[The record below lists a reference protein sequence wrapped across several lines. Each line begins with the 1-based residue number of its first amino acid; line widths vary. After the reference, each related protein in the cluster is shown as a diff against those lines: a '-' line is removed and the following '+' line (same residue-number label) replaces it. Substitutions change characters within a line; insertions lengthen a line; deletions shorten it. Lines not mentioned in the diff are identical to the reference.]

1 MKKKIIFTLLTLT
14 LFICLFTVAV
24 GAAAQ
29 SYSSYEVTL
38 TDGTT
43 KTVYAAGLDQWEGRV
58 YLNAKLYAEAPLD
71 TDGTYEEVD
80 WTTVE
85 ELDFSNVMLYVYD
98 SNKNVWSEREYGS
111 NQGNTALCLFP
122 NSINRKE
129 QLTSLKKVTT
139 GKLVTLREGAFR
151 DAPAIETL
159 VISSDLKYIQNN
171 VFMNCTSLKEIE
183 FEGTSSIETISDS
196 FVGCT
201 SLTEVHF
208 PASLNSLSNTFN
220 GCTGLKTVSF
230 TKNNTENWKC
240 SVGGSVF
247 SGCKNLT
254 SVSLEGVTAIGSN
267 AFSNCTSLQSI
278 HIPASVTSIGSD
290 CWRGCSSL
298 ETVTFDPQCGVTHIY
313 AHTFDGTKI
322 KEIVLPNTVTSIGQ
336 NAFASSTLTTIN
348 LGASFNNFNANNAGQ
363 APLSGRNIEYL
374 YLSDTFTSEQLRN
387 NIFNWTDTNNANDLK
402 VICYKLVV
410 FYSGD
415 KAAAEAIINK
425 AKTGGENGAM
435 LNGFFASMTLLTVEE
450 YEKAVADGTLVI
462 GTNGAPARYMVY
474 GYNKCEAFYDGK
486 HAISEDATLKFEGE
500 DYISRYISVCA
511 CTRGC
516 GSDAVTEICGP
527 LFKNKGYSV
536 YEENSKGNITYG
548 IYVDEANVEAYEK
561 FTGNDISFGF
571 VVGNANDE
579 LDGKIIGN
587 DGTCLLNGAIATDFA
602 TIDFKSFSVYN
613 LKLTGIETDVQKAK
627 SIYCGTYVV
636 DGGSVSYIGDNVT
649 DKAVAVSYNAIYEA
663 KKDEE

>member
-1 MKKKIIFTLLTLT
+1 MKKKILFTLLTLA
-14 LFICLFTVAV
+14 LFICLFAVAV
-24 GAAAQ
+24 GAKSQ
-29 SYSSYEVTL
+29 SYSTFEVAL
-38 TDGTT
+38 TDGTS
-43 KTVYAAGLDQWEGRV
+43 KTAYTAGVDQWEGRV

-71 TDGTYEEVD
+71 TDGTYEEID

-111 NQGNTALCLFP
+111 NQGNTALCLYP
-122 NSINRKE
+122 NGLNKKT

-139 GKLVTLREGAFR
+139 GKIVTLREGVFNR
-151 DAPAIETL
+151 APALETL
-159 VISSDLKYIQNN
+159 VISSNLKYIQNN
-171 VFMNCTSLKEIE
+171 AFYYCNTLKEIK
-183 FEGTSSIETISDS
+183 FDGVSSLETITDS

-201 SLTEVHF
+201 SLTEVYL
-208 PASLNSLSNTFN
+208 PASLKSLNNTFN
-220 GCTGLKTVSF
+220 GCTSLKNVDL
-230 TKNNTENWKC
+230 
-240 SVGGSVF
+240 G
-247 SGCKNLT
+247 
-254 SVSLEGVTAIGSN
+254 GVTSIGSSTFN
-267 AFSNCTSLQSI
+267 GCTSLESI
-278 HIPASVTSIGSD
+278 YIPASVTYIGSD
-290 CWRGCSSL
+290 CWRGC
-298 ETVTFDPQCGVTHIY
+298 TGVTKITFDPNCPVTHIY
-313 AHTFDGTKI
+313 AHTFDGTRAT
-322 KEIVLPNTVTSIGQ
+322 EITLPNSVTSIGQ

-348 LGASFNNFNANNAGQ
+348 LGASFNNFNASNAGQ

-474 GYNKCEAFYDGK
+474 GYNKCEAFYDGN

-561 FTGNDISFGF
+561 FTGNDVSFGF
-571 VVGNANDE
+571 VVGNVNDE

-587 DGTCLLNGAIATDFA
+587 DGTCLLAGAIATDFA

-613 LKLTGIETDVQKAK
+613 LKLTGIATDAQKSK

-649 DKAVAVSYNAIYEA
+649 DKSVAVSYNAIYEA

>member
-1 MKKKIIFTLLTLT
+1 MKKKILFTLLTLA

-43 KTVYAAGLDQWEGRV
+43 KTVYAAGVDQWEGRV

-98 SNKNVWSEREYGS
+98 SNKNVWNEREYGS
-111 NQGNTALCLFP
+111 NQGNTALCLYP
-122 NSINRKE
+122 NGLNKKT

-139 GKLVTLREGAFR
+139 GKIVTLREGVFNR
-151 DAPAIETL
+151 APALETL
-159 VISSDLKYIQNN
+159 VISSNLKYIQNN
-171 VFMNCTSLKEIE
+171 AFYYCNTLKEIK
-183 FEGTSSIETISDS
+183 FDGVSSLETITDS

-201 SLTEVHF
+201 SLTEVYL
-208 PASLNSLSNTFN
+208 PASLKSLNNTFN
-220 GCTGLKTVSF
+220 GCTSLKNVDL
-230 TKNNTENWKC
+230 
-240 SVGGSVF
+240 G
-247 SGCKNLT
+247 
-254 SVSLEGVTAIGSN
+254 GVTSIGSSTFN
-267 AFSNCTSLQSI
+267 GCTSLESI
-278 HIPASVTSIGSD
+278 YIPASVTYIGSD
-290 CWRGCSSL
+290 CWRGC
-298 ETVTFDPQCGVTHIY
+298 TGVTKITFDPNCPVTHIY
-313 AHTFDGTKI
+313 AHTFDGTRAT
-322 KEIVLPNTVTSIGQ
+322 EITLPNSVTSIGQ

-348 LGASFNNFNANNAGQ
+348 LGASFNNFNASNASQ

-474 GYNKCEAFYDGK
+474 GYNKCDAFYDGK
-486 HAISEDATLKFEGE
+486 HAISEDATLKFDGE

-571 VVGNANDE
+571 VVGNVNDE

-613 LKLTGIETDVQKAK
+613 LKLTGIATDAQKSK

-636 DGGSVSYIGDNVT
+636 DGGIVSYIGDNVT
-649 DKAVAVSYNAIYEA
+649 DKAVAVSYNSIYEA

>member
-1 MKKKIIFTLLTLT
+1 MKKKILFTLLTLA

-43 KTVYAAGLDQWEGRV
+43 KTVYAAGVDQWEGRV

-98 SNKNVWSEREYGS
+98 SNKKVWDEREYGS
-111 NQGNTALCLFP
+111 NQGNTALCLYP
-122 NSINRKE
+122 NGLNKKT

-139 GKLVTLREGAFR
+139 GKIVTLREGVFNR
-151 DAPAIETL
+151 APALETL
-159 VISSDLKYIQNN
+159 VISSNLKYIQNN
-171 VFMNCTSLKEIE
+171 AFYYCNTLKEIK
-183 FEGTSSIETISDS
+183 FDGVSSLETITDS
-196 FVGCT
+196 FLGCT
-201 SLTEVHF
+201 SLTEVYL
-208 PASLNSLSNTFN
+208 PASLKSLNNTFN
-220 GCTGLKTVSF
+220 GCTSLKNVDL
-230 TKNNTENWKC
+230 
-240 SVGGSVF
+240 G
-247 SGCKNLT
+247 
-254 SVSLEGVTAIGSN
+254 GVTSIGSSTFN
-267 AFSNCTSLQSI
+267 GCTSLESI
-278 HIPASVTSIGSD
+278 YIPASVTYIGSD
-290 CWRGCSSL
+290 CWRGC
-298 ETVTFDPQCGVTHIY
+298 TGVTKITFDPNCPVTHIY
-313 AHTFDGTKI
+313 AHTFDGTRAT
-322 KEIVLPNTVTSIGQ
+322 EITLPNSVTSIGQ

-348 LGASFNNFNANNAGQ
+348 LGASFNNFNASNASQ

-474 GYNKCEAFYDGK
+474 GYNKCDAFYDGK

-561 FTGNDISFGF
+561 FTGNDVSFGF
-571 VVGNANDE
+571 VVGNVNDE

-613 LKLTGIETDVQKAK
+613 LKLTGIATDAQKSK

-636 DGGSVSYIGDNVT
+636 DGGIVSYIGDNVT

>member
-1 MKKKIIFTLLTLT
+1 
-14 LFICLFTVAV
+14 
-24 GAAAQ
+24 
-29 SYSSYEVTL
+29 
-38 TDGTT
+38 
-43 KTVYAAGLDQWEGRV
+43 
-58 YLNAKLYAEAPLD
+58 
-71 TDGTYEEVD
+71 
-80 WTTVE
+80 
-85 ELDFSNVMLYVYD
+85 MLYVYD
-98 SNKNVWSEREYGS
+98 SNKNVWNEREYGS
-111 NQGNTALCLFP
+111 NQGNTALCLYP
-122 NSINRKE
+122 NGLNKKT

-139 GKLVTLREGAFR
+139 GKIVTLREGVFNR
-151 DAPAIETL
+151 APALETL
-159 VISSDLKYIQNN
+159 VISSNLKYIQNN
-171 VFMNCTSLKEIE
+171 AFYYCNTLKEIK
-183 FEGTSSIETISDS
+183 FDGVSSLETITDS

-201 SLTEVHF
+201 SLTEVYL
-208 PASLNSLSNTFN
+208 PASLKSLNNTFN
-220 GCTGLKTVSF
+220 GCTSLKNVDL
-230 TKNNTENWKC
+230 
-240 SVGGSVF
+240 G
-247 SGCKNLT
+247 
-254 SVSLEGVTAIGSN
+254 GVTSIGSSTFN
-267 AFSNCTSLQSI
+267 GCTSLESI
-278 HIPASVTSIGSD
+278 YIPASVTYIGSD
-290 CWRGCSSL
+290 CWRGC
-298 ETVTFDPQCGVTHIY
+298 TGVTKITFDPNCPVTHIY
-313 AHTFDGTKI
+313 AHTFDGTRAT
-322 KEIVLPNTVTSIGQ
+322 EITLPNSVTSIGQ

-348 LGASFNNFNANNAGQ
+348 LGASFNNFNASNASQ

-474 GYNKCEAFYDGK
+474 GYNKCDAFYDGK
-486 HAISEDATLKFEGE
+486 HAISEDATLKFDGE

-571 VVGNANDE
+571 VVGNVNDE

-613 LKLTGIETDVQKAK
+613 LKLTGIATDAQKSK

-636 DGGSVSYIGDNVT
+636 DGGIVSYIGDNVT
-649 DKAVAVSYNAIYEA
+649 DKAVAVSYNSIYEA

>member
-1 MKKKIIFTLLTLT
+1 MKKKILFTLLTLA

-24 GAAAQ
+24 SAAAQ

-43 KTVYAAGLDQWEGRV
+43 KTVYAAGVDQWEGRV

-71 TDGTYEEVD
+71 SDGTYEEVD

-98 SNKNVWSEREYGS
+98 SNKKVWNEREYGS
-111 NQGNTALCLFP
+111 NQGNTALCLYP
-122 NSINRKE
+122 NGLNKKT

-139 GKLVTLREGAFR
+139 GKIVTLREGAFNR
-151 DAPAIETL
+151 APALETL
-159 VISSDLKYIQNN
+159 VISSNLKYIQNN
-171 VFMNCTSLKEIE
+171 AFYYCNTLKEIK
-183 FEGTSSIETISDS
+183 FDGVSSLETITDS

-201 SLTEVHF
+201 SLTEVYL
-208 PASLNSLSNTFN
+208 PASLKSLNNTFN
-220 GCTGLKTVSF
+220 GCTSLKNVDL
-230 TKNNTENWKC
+230 
-240 SVGGSVF
+240 G
-247 SGCKNLT
+247 
-254 SVSLEGVTAIGSN
+254 GVTSIGSSTFN
-267 AFSNCTSLQSI
+267 GCTSLESI
-278 HIPASVTSIGSD
+278 YIPASVTYIGSD
-290 CWRGCSSL
+290 CWRGC
-298 ETVTFDPQCGVTHIY
+298 TGVTKITFDPNCPVTHIY
-313 AHTFDGTKI
+313 AHTFDGTRAT
-322 KEIVLPNTVTSIGQ
+322 EITLPNSVTSIGQ

-348 LGASFNNFNANNAGQ
+348 LGASFNNFNASNASQ

-474 GYNKCEAFYDGK
+474 GYNKCEAFYDGN

-561 FTGNDISFGF
+561 FTGNDVSFGF
-571 VVGNANDE
+571 VVGNVNDE

-587 DGTCLLNGAIATDFA
+587 DGTCLLAGAIATDFA

-636 DGGSVSYIGDNVT
+636 DGGIVSYIGDNVT
-649 DKAVAVSYNAIYEA
+649 DKSVAVSYNAIYEA

>member
-1 MKKKIIFTLLTLT
+1 MKKKILFTLLTLA

-71 TDGTYEEVD
+71 TEGTYEEVA
-80 WTTVE
+80 WSSVKV
-85 ELDFSNVMLYVYD
+85 LDFSNAMLYIYD
-98 SNKNVWSEREYGS
+98 KNKSAWDEKEYGS
-111 NQGNTALCLFP
+111 NQGNTALCVMANGIDRSQCTNLEKIITGKIVTVRGTTFGKLP
-122 NSINRKE
+122 ALKE
-129 QLTSLKKVTT
+129 VVISKNLKEMQYNAFERNPLLEKVTFEDGGVLT
-139 GKLVTLREGAFR
+139 TIGQQAFIECTKIESITLPNTITSMGG
-151 DAPAIETL
+151 
-159 VISSDLKYIQNN
+159 S
-171 VFMNCTSLKEIE
+171 VFQGCKALKE
-183 FEGTSSIETISDS
+183 
-196 FVGCT
+196 VGWPT
-201 SLTEVHF
+201 TMTKIPGS
-208 PASLNSLSNTFN
+208 TFN
-220 GCTGLKTVSF
+220 GCTSLPNF
-230 TKNNTENWKC
+230 TIPSHVTRIE
-240 SVGGSVF
+240 GSVF
-247 SGCKNLT
+247 NG
-254 SVSLEGVTAIGSN
+254 
-267 AFSNCTSLQSI
+267 CTSFTEI
-278 HIPASVTSIGSD
+278 NIPSTVEYIGSD
-290 CWRGCSSL
+290 CWRGC
-298 ETVTFDPQCGVTHIY
+298 TGVTKIIIDPNCPVTHIY
-313 AHTFDGTKI
+313 AHTFDGTRAT
-322 KEIVLPNTVTSIGQ
+322 EITLPNSVEQIGQ
-336 NAFASSTLTTIN
+336 SNFNSGTYVTIN
-348 LGASFNNFNANNAGQ
+348 LGASFVGFQ
-363 APLSGRNIEYL
+363 ASNGTQPPFALGSSLKYI
-374 YLSDTFTSEQLRN
+374 YLSDTFDCVRN
-387 NIFNWTDTNNANDLK
+387 AVFSWNDNNANEYNNIYLDLTF
-402 VICYKLVV
+402 
-410 FYSGD
+410 FYTGT
-415 KAAAEAIINK
+415 KEQAESIVAS
-425 AKTGGENGAM
+425 AKDVNTYIS
-435 LNGFFASMTLLTVEE
+435 SMTVISASD
-450 YEKAVADGTLVI
+450 YAKAVADGTLVTGVK
-462 GTNGAPARYMVY
+462 GTPARYMVY

-561 FTGNDISFGF
+561 FTGNDVSFGF
-571 VVGNANDE
+571 VVGNVNDE

-613 LKLTGIETDVQKAK
+613 LKITGIATDAQKSK

>member
-1 MKKKIIFTLLTLT
+1 MKKKILFTLLTLA

-24 GAAAQ
+24 SAAAQ

-43 KTVYAAGLDQWEGRV
+43 KTVYAAGVDQWEGRV

-71 TDGTYEEVD
+71 SDGTYEEVD

-98 SNKNVWSEREYGS
+98 SNKKVWNEREYGS
-111 NQGNTALCLFP
+111 NQGNTALCLYP
-122 NSINRKE
+122 NGLNKKT

-139 GKLVTLREGAFR
+139 GKIVTLREGAFNR
-151 DAPAIETL
+151 APALETL
-159 VISSDLKYIQNN
+159 VISSNLKYIQNN
-171 VFMNCTSLKEIE
+171 AFYYCNTLKEIK
-183 FEGTSSIETISDS
+183 FDGVSSLETITDS

-201 SLTEVHF
+201 SLTEVYL
-208 PASLNSLSNTFN
+208 PASLKSLNNTFN
-220 GCTGLKTVSF
+220 GCTSLKNVDL
-230 TKNNTENWKC
+230 
-240 SVGGSVF
+240 G
-247 SGCKNLT
+247 
-254 SVSLEGVTAIGSN
+254 GVTSIGSSTFN
-267 AFSNCTSLQSI
+267 GCTSLESI
-278 HIPASVTSIGSD
+278 YIPASVTYIGSD
-290 CWRGCSSL
+290 CWRGC
-298 ETVTFDPQCGVTHIY
+298 TGVTKITFDPNCPVTHIY
-313 AHTFDGTKI
+313 AHTFDGTRAT
-322 KEIVLPNTVTSIGQ
+322 EITLPNSVTSIGQ

-348 LGASFNNFNANNAGQ
+348 LGASFNNFNASNASQ

-387 NIFNWTDTNNANDLK
+387 NIFNWTDTNNSNDLK

-474 GYNKCEAFYDGK
+474 GYNKCEAFYDGN

-561 FTGNDISFGF
+561 FTGNDVSFGF
-571 VVGNANDE
+571 VVGNVNDE

-587 DGTCLLNGAIATDFA
+587 DGTCLLAGAIATDFA

-636 DGGSVSYIGDNVT
+636 DGGIVSYIGDNVT
-649 DKAVAVSYNAIYEA
+649 DKSVAVSYNAIYEA

>member
-1 MKKKIIFTLLTLT
+1 MKKKILFTLLTLA

-43 KTVYAAGLDQWEGRV
+43 KTVYAAGVDQWEGRV

-98 SNKNVWSEREYGS
+98 SNKNVWNEREYGS
-111 NQGNTALCLFP
+111 NQGNTALCLYP
-122 NSINRKE
+122 NGLNKKT

-139 GKLVTLREGAFR
+139 GKIVTLREGVFNR
-151 DAPAIETL
+151 APALETL
-159 VISSDLKYIQNN
+159 VISSNLKYIQNN
-171 VFMNCTSLKEIE
+171 AFYYCNTLKEIK
-183 FEGTSSIETISDS
+183 FDGVSSLETITDS

-201 SLTEVHF
+201 SLTEVYL
-208 PASLNSLSNTFN
+208 PASLKSLNNTFN
-220 GCTGLKTVSF
+220 GCTSLKNVDL
-230 TKNNTENWKC
+230 
-240 SVGGSVF
+240 G
-247 SGCKNLT
+247 
-254 SVSLEGVTAIGSN
+254 GVTSIGSSTFN
-267 AFSNCTSLQSI
+267 GCTSLESI
-278 HIPASVTSIGSD
+278 YIPASVTYIGSD
-290 CWRGCSSL
+290 CWRGC
-298 ETVTFDPQCGVTHIY
+298 TGVTKITFDPNCPVTHIY
-313 AHTFDGTKI
+313 AHTFDGTRAT
-322 KEIVLPNTVTSIGQ
+322 EITLPNSVTSIGQ

-348 LGASFNNFNANNAGQ
+348 LGASFNNFNASNASQ

-474 GYNKCEAFYDGK
+474 GYNKCDAFYDGK
-486 HAISEDATLKFEGE
+486 HAISEDATLKFDGE

-561 FTGNDISFGF
+561 FTGNDVSFGF
-571 VVGNANDE
+571 VVGNVNDE

-613 LKLTGIETDVQKAK
+613 LKLTGIATDAQKSK

-636 DGGSVSYIGDNVT
+636 DGDSVSYIGDNVT

>member
-1 MKKKIIFTLLTLT
+1 MKKKILFTLLTLA

-43 KTVYAAGLDQWEGRV
+43 KTVYAAGVDQWEGRV

-98 SNKNVWSEREYGS
+98 SNKNVWNEREYGS
-111 NQGNTALCLFP
+111 NQGNTALCLYP
-122 NSINRKE
+122 NGLNKKT

-139 GKLVTLREGAFR
+139 GKIVTLREGVFNR
-151 DAPAIETL
+151 APALETL
-159 VISSDLKYIQNN
+159 VISSNLKYIQNN
-171 VFMNCTSLKEIE
+171 AFYYCNTLKEIK
-183 FEGTSSIETISDS
+183 FDGVSSLETITDS

-201 SLTEVHF
+201 SLTEVYL
-208 PASLNSLSNTFN
+208 PASLKSLNNTFN
-220 GCTGLKTVSF
+220 GCTSLKNVDL
-230 TKNNTENWKC
+230 
-240 SVGGSVF
+240 G
-247 SGCKNLT
+247 
-254 SVSLEGVTAIGSN
+254 GVTSIGSSTFN
-267 AFSNCTSLQSI
+267 GCTSLESI
-278 HIPASVTSIGSD
+278 YIPASVTYIGSD
-290 CWRGCSSL
+290 CWRGC
-298 ETVTFDPQCGVTHIY
+298 TGVTKITFDPNCPVTHIY
-313 AHTFDGTKI
+313 AHTFDGTRAT
-322 KEIVLPNTVTSIGQ
+322 EITLPNSVTSIGQ

-348 LGASFNNFNANNAGQ
+348 LGASFNNFNASNAGQ

-462 GTNGAPARYMVY
+462 GTNGAPARY
-474 GYNKCEAFYDGK
+474 DGK
-486 HAISEDATLKFEGE
+486 HAISEDATLKFDGE

-561 FTGNDISFGF
+561 FTGNDVSFGF
-571 VVGNANDE
+571 VVGNVNDE

-587 DGTCLLNGAIATDFA
+587 DGTCLLAGAIATDFA

-613 LKLTGIETDVQKAK
+613 LKLTGIATDAQKSK

>member
-1 MKKKIIFTLLTLT
+1 MKKKILFTLLTLA
-14 LFICLFTVAV
+14 LFICLFAVAV
-24 GAAAQ
+24 GAKSQ

-98 SNKNVWSEREYGS
+98 SNKNVWNEREYGS
-111 NQGNTALCLFP
+111 NQGNTALCLYP
-122 NSINRKE
+122 NGLNKKT

-139 GKLVTLREGAFR
+139 GKIVTLREGVFNR
-151 DAPAIETL
+151 APALETL
-159 VISSDLKYIQNN
+159 VISSNLKYIQNN
-171 VFMNCTSLKEIE
+171 AFYYCNTLKEIK
-183 FEGTSSIETISDS
+183 FDGVSSLETITDS

-201 SLTEVHF
+201 SLTEVYL
-208 PASLNSLSNTFN
+208 PASLKSLNNTFN
-220 GCTGLKTVSF
+220 GCTSLKNVDL
-230 TKNNTENWKC
+230 
-240 SVGGSVF
+240 G
-247 SGCKNLT
+247 
-254 SVSLEGVTAIGSN
+254 GVTSIGSST
-267 AFSNCTSLQSI
+267 FKGCTSLESI
-278 HIPASVTSIGSD
+278 YIPASVTYIGSD
-290 CWRGCSSL
+290 CWRNCSGV
-298 ETVTFDPQCGVTHIY
+298 TKITFDPNCPVTHIY
-313 AHTFDGTKI
+313 AHTFDGTKAT
-322 KEIVLPNTVTSIGQ
+322 EITLPNSVEQIGQ
-336 NAFASSTLTTIN
+336 SNFNSGTYVTIN
-348 LGASFNNFNANNAGQ
+348 LGASFVGFQ
-363 APLSGRNIEYL
+363 ASNGSQPPFALGSSLKYI
-374 YLSDTFTSEQLRN
+374 YLSDTFDCVRN
-387 NIFNWTDTNNANDLK
+387 AVFSWNDNNANEYNNIYLDLTF
-402 VICYKLVV
+402 
-410 FYSGD
+410 FYTGT
-415 KAAAEAIINK
+415 KEQAESIVAS
-425 AKTGGENGAM
+425 AKDVNTYIS
-435 LNGFFASMTLLTVEE
+435 SMTVISASD
-450 YEKAVADGTLVI
+450 YAKAVADGTLVT
-462 GTNGAPARYMVY
+462 GTKGSPARYMVY
-474 GYNKCEAFYDGK
+474 DYNKCEAFYGGE
-486 HAISEDATLKFEGE
+486 HTISDEAECKFEGE

-561 FTGNDISFGF
+561 FTGNTVSFGF
-571 VVGNANDE
+571 VVGNVNDE

-587 DGTCLLNGAIATDFA
+587 DGTCLVNGAIATDFA

-613 LKLTGIETDVQKAK
+613 LKLTGIATDAQKSK

-636 DGGSVSYIGDNVT
+636 DGGIVSYIGDNVT
-649 DKAVAVSYNAIYEA
+649 DKSVAVSYNSIYEA